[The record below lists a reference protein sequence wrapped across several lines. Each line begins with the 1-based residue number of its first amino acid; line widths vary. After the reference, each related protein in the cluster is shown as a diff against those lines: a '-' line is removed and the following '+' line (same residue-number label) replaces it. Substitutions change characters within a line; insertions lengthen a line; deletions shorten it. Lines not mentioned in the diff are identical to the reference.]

1 VNYQIRVPQVRV
13 IMPDG
18 TNKGI
23 LDTRDAI
30 ELARSMHM
38 DLIEVAP
45 NAEPPV
51 CRILDYGRFTYEKE
65 KKERAARK
73 SQKLIEVKNV
83 QLRPK
88 TTEHDLAF
96 KIRAA
101 RRFLESGNKVK
112 INMRFR
118 GREVMHQ
125 HVALKLMDRFIQALL
140 DIGFV
145 EAAPNMEGK
154 LMVAVVAPT
163 QATLAAAHLKS
174 TQQRIAAEREA
185 DRAAGYNEEE
195 ESVVVEEDEGDEAG
209 EESAEASAIA
219 DENKPMTK
227 EQEATLRRLQNRQK
241 LAQKRANEQFGLP

>member
-1 VNYQIRVPQVRV
+1 MNYQIRVPQVRV

-209 EESAEASAIA
+209 EEPAEASAIA

>member
-1 VNYQIRVPQVRV
+1 MNYQIRVPQVRV

>member
-1 VNYQIRVPQVRV
+1 MNYQIRVPQVRV

-118 GREVMHQ
+118 GREAIHQ

-195 ESVVVEEDEGDEAG
+195 ESVVVEEDEGDETE
-209 EESAEASAIA
+209 EESAEAPAIA

>member
-209 EESAEASAIA
+209 EEPAEASAIA

>member
-23 LDTRDAI
+23 LDTRDAL

-45 NAEPPV
+45 NADPPV
-51 CRILDYGRFTYEKE
+51 CRILDYGRFAYERE

-73 SQKLIEVKNV
+73 SQKLIEVKGV

-101 RRFLESGNKVK
+101 RRFLESGDKVK

-118 GREVMHQ
+118 GREAMHQ

-140 DIGFV
+140 DIGQV
-145 EAAPNMEGK
+145 EVAPSMEGK
-154 LMVAVVAPT
+154 MMVAVIAPT
-163 QATLAAAHLKS
+163 PATLAAAHLKS

-195 ESVVVEEDEGDEAG
+195 ENLVEDDEGDDV
-209 EESAEASAIA
+209 EEEELANHSAAAEQS
-219 DENKPMTK
+219 KPMTK
-227 EQEATLRRLQNRQK
+227 EQLRRLQNRQK

>member
-118 GREVMHQ
+118 GREAMHQ

-195 ESVVVEEDEGDEAG
+195 ESVVVEEDEGDET
-209 EESAEASAIA
+209 EDESAEASAIA

>member
-1 VNYQIRVPQVRV
+1 
-13 IMPDG
+13 MPDG

-209 EESAEASAIA
+209 EEPAEASAIA

>member
-1 VNYQIRVPQVRV
+1 
-13 IMPDG
+13 MPDG

-23 LDTRDAI
+23 FDTRDAI

-45 NAEPPV
+45 NADPPV
-51 CRILDYGRFTYEKE
+51 CRILDYGRFTYERE

-73 SQKLIEVKNV
+73 SQKLIEVKGV

-88 TTEHDLAF
+88 TTDHDLAF

-118 GREVMHQ
+118 GREAVHQ

-145 EAAPNMEGK
+145 EVAPTMEGK
-154 LMVAVVAPT
+154 MMIAVVAPT
-163 QATLAAAHLKS
+163 RPRWQQPILRAPSSASRPSAKQTAPPATTRKKKTWLK
-174 TQQRIAAEREA
+174 TTKVMTLTTNRRI
-185 DRAAGYNEEE
+185 
-195 ESVVVEEDEGDEAG
+195 
-209 EESAEASAIA
+209 I
-219 DENKPMTK
+219 
-227 EQEATLRRLQNRQK
+227 L
-241 LAQKRANEQFGLP
+241 LPPSKTSR

>member
-1 VNYQIRVPQVRV
+1 
-13 IMPDG
+13 MPDG

-195 ESVVVEEDEGDEAG
+195 ESVVVEEDEGDEAE

>member
-1 VNYQIRVPQVRV
+1 MNYQIRVPQVRV

-195 ESVVVEEDEGDEAG
+195 ESVVVEEDEGDEAE

>member
-13 IMPDG
+13 IIPDG

-209 EESAEASAIA
+209 EEPAEASAIA

>member
-1 VNYQIRVPQVRV
+1 
-13 IMPDG
+13 MPDG

-125 HVALKLMDRFIQALL
+125 RVALKLMDRFIQALL

-219 DENKPMTK
+219 DEKKPMTK

>member
-30 ELARSMHM
+30 DLARNMHM

-45 NAEPPV
+45 NADPPV

-73 SQKLIEVKNV
+73 SHKLIEVKNI

-101 RRFLESGNKVK
+101 RRFLESGDKVK
-112 INMRFR
+112 LNMRFR
-118 GREVMHQ
+118 GREAMHQ
-125 HVALKLMDRFIQALL
+125 HVALKLMERFIQALQ

-145 EAAPNMEGK
+145 EAAPSMEGK
-154 LMVAVVAPT
+154 MMIAVVAPT
-163 QATLAAAHLKS
+163 PATLAAAHLKS

-195 ESVVVEEDEGDEAG
+195 ESVIEEDEGTETDEGPADTLPV
-209 EESAEASAIA
+209 AEQS
-219 DENKPMTK
+219 KPMTK
-227 EQEATLRRLQNRQK
+227 EQEAALRRQQNRQK
-241 LAQKRANEQFGLP
+241 LAQKRANEQFDLP